1 MQLDCRSSCR
11 YLLGSVAVMLAAFA
25 VLTAFDRLLANEPGA
40 EYEQSFVRQALEAVN
55 AWRQRTAAEPG
66 PGYFRPMTPEKRA
79 AIVRLYE
86 DTALRMY
93 QGLARR
99 MADYGKSPATREK
112 CLAELFQTAQ

>member
-1 MQLDCRSSCR
+1 MFITSLVSS
-11 YLLGSVAVMLAAFA
+11 SVTGIPKA
-25 VLTAFDRLLANEPGA
+25 
-40 EYEQSFVRQALEAVN
+40 
-55 AWRQRTAAEPG
+55 
-66 PGYFRPMTPEKRA
+66 EKRA